1 MDGCLSPPPTAF
13 GRRAV
18 LGGAA
23 TAALLHAAPAWA
35 RTPGSSDVNEAVEQI
50 RDAAVELRRLQRDWA
65 TYAVIDAEGRAGNID
80 AARRILGGVAPQR
93 GEAAIE
99 VARRT
104 PLYRIDGA
112 FNAVREAAIDAGA
125 GAWPAALD
133 LDVFDEAGER
143 ILFSLQKTDGD
154 FYGVVFAS
162 KGSSMLTGIYK
173 EAKGQVDRSADDFDL
188 ILRLLR
194 EAGAPGL

>member
-1 MDGCLSPPPTAF
+1 M
-13 GRRAV
+13 
-18 LGGAA
+18 LGGAT
-23 TAALLHAAPAWA
+23 TAALLHTAPAWA

-50 RDAAVELRRLQRDWA
+50 RDASVELRRLQRDWA

-99 VARRT
+99 MARRT

-112 FNAVREAAIDAGA
+112 FNAVRKAAIDASA
-125 GAWPAALD
+125 GAWLAAID
-133 LDVFDEAGER
+133 LDVFDEACER

-162 KGSSMLTGIYK
+162 KGSNMLAGIYK
-173 EAKGQVDRSADDFDL
+173 EARVQVDRSADDFDL